1 MGNETTNIS
10 IQEINDWCSTGATIL
25 LHCNKL
31 NPRGDT
37 LQNNSTKFKDL
48 YFDLSNTPLPS
59 DKYQATFKA
68 LNKRA
73 GQLGSAD
80 KLSDTIKDFIAL
92 SQKFCKNEAAHK
104 EFQLLIRKEGKIPVD
119 EEEIKRRKA
128 EERRREEERKRRER
142 EAAERARREREERE
156 ARERAA
162 REAEKK
168 ARRERQAREAARKIR
183 KIRNIFL
190 VAILLVGFLLYGA
203 IKYDYI
209 QLDYIESKELLTEA
223 ENCFA
228 NEEYNDALHY
238 FRQAEKLVSNN
249 KKRRQI
255 SDRISEV
262 GKIQTERTNEI
273 KSEIQTFLNTLS
285 KVSFKY
291 GKPVNDI
298 EKTQE
303 KIDLLKKMD
312 PQDPNLKNLQRDLDY
327 HKNRTR

>member
-1 MGNETTNIS
+1 MENETTNIS

-37 LQNNSTKFKDL
+37 LQNNSTKFKVL

-128 EERRREEERKRRER
+128 EEQRRER

-162 REAEKK
+162 RETEEK

-183 KIRNIFL
+183 KVRNIFL
-190 VAILLVGFLLYGA
+190 IAILLVGFLLYGA

-303 KIDLLKKMD
+303 KIDLLKKMN